1 MLRLTT
7 EPGLIQMT
15 AYEPTPFGL
24 PSDTGG
30 KDLGVFL
37 PIANGGWILSK
48 NKPKI
53 DASYAY
59 CRDAAVLT
67 EKHGLD
73 FAMAMAKYRGFG
85 GETEHWDYQLDSYLT
100 MAGIAEATRRVKV
113 WGTVHTLLQ
122 NPGVVAKMVATLD
135 QISGG
140 RAGLNVVTGSYKDEF
155 AQMGAWRDDV
165 NHDERYDLA
174 YEWIQAIKA
183 LWTGESVTKHGKYY
197 QLEDCRSL
205 PVPSA
210 QPFLVCAGTS
220 KKGMRFTS
228 SEMDAIFLSG
238 GEHSELKTASDAA
251 KADAAELGRTV
262 RTYSM
267 MTIIFGDTDAQ
278 AEEKAQAIREGF
290 DEGALHGMMRAYGFL
305 DTEIGKENDFTKKSR
320 AGFMTPQARGTPD
333 TVIDYL
339 TDLFTISGTD
349 GLMLIFDDYMS
360 GIPIFGEKVLP
371 VLRERFP
378 GRVKTA
384 AHA

>member
-1 MLRLTT
+1 MSKYA
-7 EPGLIQMT
+7 M
-15 AYEPTPFGL
+15 TPFGL

-37 PIANGGWILSK
+37 PIANGGWIISK
-48 NKPKI
+48 NKPVM
-53 DASYAY
+53 DGSYDY

-85 GETEHWDYQLDSYLT
+85 GETEHWDRQLDSYLT
-100 MAGIAEATRRVKV
+100 MAGVAEATSKIKV
-113 WGTVHTLLQ
+113 WGTIHTLLQ

-165 NHDERYDLA
+165 NHDQRYDLA
-174 YEWIQAIKA
+174 YEWIRAIKA
-183 LWTGESVTKHGKYY
+183 LWTEDSVTQHGKYFD
-197 QLEDCRSL
+197 LEDCRSL
-205 PVPSA
+205 PKPS
-210 QPFLVCAGTS
+210 QRPFLVCAGTS
-220 KKGMRFTS
+220 KIGMRFTS
-228 SEMDAIFLSG
+228 EEMDGIFLSG
-238 GEHSELKTASDAA
+238 GKHEELKIASDAA
-251 KADAAELGRTV
+251 KADAAELGRNV

-267 MTIIFGDTDAQ
+267 MTIIFGDTDGEAQ
-278 AEEKAQAIREGF
+278 EKAEAIREGF

-320 AGFMTPQARGTPD
+320 AGFMAPHVEGTPD

-339 TDLFTISGTD
+339 TELFTVSGTD
-349 GLMLIFDDYMS
+349 GLMLIFDDYLK

-378 GRVKTA
+378 SQVKVA
-384 AHA
+384 VDA